1 MEVGNQPVLRRVS
14 TLVTRRLAGMKGQE
28 DRLRDRPARRLLR
41 FLLLSPE
48 DHGVRTASPSRLPG
62 ADAIGRAG
70 LARRIAEW
78 VRTPA
83 YPWISG
89 GLLGAGAIAEVLR
102 LDAGT
107 TVAVVIAVAA
117 VATALAATLPLMWRR
132 TCPALA
138 GYLVVLASPLN
149 FLFRPALFL
158 SVCIGGLIGFYTLA
172 RHRVHHPVV
181 LAAFGVGLMAVVD
194 LLHVTTD
201 VFDGP
206 YSDPLPLGSRG
217 SLGYFA
223 ESFLIGL
230 AILAAVS
237 AGDAVRSREG
247 ARRERAAAQE
257 ELIRLERHKA
267 AEAERRAIAREL
279 HDIVSHSVSVIAVQA
294 ESATYTT
301 PGLSPEGRD
310 GFQQIAG
317 SSREALNELR
327 QLLNVLRS
335 DEVTGR
341 RTAAEAPQPTLDRLD
356 ELLARHRDGGG
367 SAGLTVSGNRRR
379 LPGSIELTAYR
390 IVQEALTNV
399 RRHAP
404 RATAEIAL
412 EYGVNRLAVRVLDDG
427 PGPSVGAAAPV
438 RGHGLIGMTERVT
451 LAGGRLATGRG
462 PNGGFLVAAE
472 LPVAVEGRG
481 EWGGGKKRPGAPVP
495 AENVSPAVAVG
506 VMSGDTTVGGSAGR
520 RGGKGRGW

>member
-1 MEVGNQPVLRRVS
+1 MLRRLS
-14 TLVTRRLAGMKGQE
+14 TLSTRRLAGMKGPE
-28 DRLRDRPARRLLR
+28 DRHSDRQVQRLAR

-48 DHGVRTASPSRLPG
+48 EHGKRSAPPSPAGAEDPGGAGFVQRVRG
-62 ADAIGRAG
+62 
-70 LARRIAEW
+70 W
-78 VRTPA
+78 VRAPA

-89 GLLGAGAIAEVLR
+89 GLLGAGAIAETLR
-102 LDAGT
+102 LDFGSTVA
-107 TVAVVIAVAA
+107 VAVVITVAA

-132 TCPALA
+132 RCPALA

-158 SVCIGGLIGFYTLA
+158 TVCIGGLLGFYTLA
-172 RHRVHHPVV
+172 RHRVHHPVA
-181 LAAFGVGLMAVVD
+181 LAAFGITLTVVVD

-206 YSDPLPLGSRG
+206 YADPLPLGSRG

-247 ARRERAAAQE
+247 VRRERAAAQA

-317 SSREALNELR
+317 ASREALNELR

-335 DEVTGR
+335 DEVAGR
-341 RTAAEAPQPTLDRLD
+341 RGAAEAPQPTLDRLD
-356 ELLARHRDGGG
+356 ELLAQHRNGGG
-367 SAGLTVSGNRRR
+367 SARLTVTGARRR
-379 LPGSIELTAYR
+379 LPASIELTAYR

-404 RATAEIAL
+404 GAAAEIAL
-412 EYGVNRLAVRVLDDG
+412 EYGANRLAVRVGDAG
-427 PGPSVGAAAPV
+427 PGPPAGISAPV

-451 LAGGRLATGRG
+451 LAGGRLTTGRG
-462 PNGGFLVAAE
+462 PADGFLVHAE
-472 LPVAVEGRG
+472 LPVVADGRG
-481 EWGGGKKRPGAPVP
+481 ELWSM
-495 AENVSPAVAVG
+495 NS
-506 VMSGDTTVGGSAGR
+506 GGSGEGIGAMAAIR
-520 RGGKGRGW
+520 GRGRELGVGS